1 MRMKNFKSIR
11 RLLEQ
16 AALPAAIEPNAT
28 ASLGLQPEAPE
39 TPEMPI
45 DYPAQQLALP
55 AEGQASAPVDPMTMT
70 VGDFINKCKEND
82 PLVAMGI
89 ESYVEKNRHMFGGHT
104 AQPAQMMT
112 QPDQDLTFSA
122 AVAPQDAQI
131 APPAPVQPFSLDQ
144 SQDSLNFPG

>member
-1 MRMKNFKSIR
+1 MKNFKSIR

-16 AALPAAIEPNAT
+16 AVLPAGIDPNAT
-28 ASLGLQPEAPE
+28 TELGLQPAAPETPE

-82 PLVAMGI
+82 PLVAMGLELYI
-89 ESYVEKNRHMFGGHT
+89 EKNHSMFGDH
-104 AQPAQMMT
+104 AMPNMNH
-112 QPDQDLTFSA
+112 PDDHDLTFSA
-122 AVAPQDAQI
+122 AVAPQDAQV
-131 APPAPVQPFSLDQ
+131 APPTPVKPFSLDQ

>member
-16 AALPAAIEPNAT
+16 AALPAAIDPNAPT
-28 ASLGLQPEAPE
+28 ELGLQPAAPE

-45 DYPAQQLALP
+45 DYPTQQLALP
-55 AEGQASAPVDPMTMT
+55 AEGHASAPVDPMTMT

-82 PLVAMGI
+82 PLVAMGLELYI
-89 ESYVEKNRHMFGGHT
+89 EKNQSMFGDH
-104 AQPAQMMT
+104 AMSNMNR
-112 QPDQDLTFSA
+112 PDDHDLTFSA
-122 AVAPQDAQI
+122 AVAPQDAQV
-131 APPAPVQPFSLDQ
+131 APPTPVQPFSLDQ

>member
-16 AALPAAIEPNAT
+16 AAPPAAINPDAT
-28 ASLGLQPEAPE
+28 TELGLQPAAPE

-82 PLVAMGI
+82 PLVAMGLELYI
-89 ESYVEKNRHMFGGHT
+89 EKNQSMFGDH
-104 AQPAQMMT
+104 AMSNMN
-112 QPDQDLTFSA
+112 QPDDHDLTFSA
-122 AVAPQDAQI
+122 AVAPQDAQV
-131 APPAPVQPFSLDQ
+131 APPTPVQPFSLDQ